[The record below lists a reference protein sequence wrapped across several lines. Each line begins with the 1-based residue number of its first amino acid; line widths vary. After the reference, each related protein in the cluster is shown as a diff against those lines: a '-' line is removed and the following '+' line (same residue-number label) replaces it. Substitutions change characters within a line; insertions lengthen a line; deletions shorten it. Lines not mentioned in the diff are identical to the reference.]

1 MDSRSEIVQKV
12 VQVLIGKVDEDVIDM
27 VQDTLI
33 IQLNAYELTERCTE
47 VAVRDDTAEGKL
59 NKYIATKRVEGK
71 SEKTLRRYREQD
83 MALLNFLGKPL
94 EKITTD
100 DIRFYLS
107 VKRQRDKLKNS
118 TLDGMRRC
126 YNSFFDWLM
135 AERIIPYNPCAAISQ
150 IKSTKIIRKPFSP
163 YEIDKIR
170 RACDNLR
177 DLALVDFLYST
188 GCRVSEVASLDISDI
203 DFSRRECIV
212 LGKGDKQRTVY
223 LNEVAAENLQDYLNS
238 RKDFE
243 DALFVG
249 KGKRMGKGGIEAL
262 VKRLGKKAG
271 VENAHPHRYR
281 RTLATNLLN
290 RGMNIQDVAAI
301 LGHADLKTTQV
312 YCYISQVNVK
322 SAYCKYAA

>member
-1 MDSRSEIVQKV
+1 MDIRSEIVQKV
-12 VQVLIGKVDEDVIDM
+12 MQVLIGKVDDDVIDM
-27 VQDTLI
+27 VQDALI

-59 NKYIATKRVEGK
+59 NKYIATKRIEGK
-71 SEKTLRRYREQD
+71 SERTLRRYREQD
-83 MALLNFLGKPL
+83 MALLNFLGKPM

-126 YNSFFDWLM
+126 YNSFFGWLM
-135 AERIIPYNPCAAISQ
+135 VERMIPYNPCASIPK

-163 YEIDKIR
+163 ADIDKIR
-170 RACDNLR
+170 RACDNAR

-188 GCRVSEVASLDISDI
+188 GCRVSEVAALDISDI
-203 DFSRRECIV
+203 DFGRKECVV

-223 LNEVAAENLQDYLNS
+223 LTEVAAENLQDYLNG
-238 RKDFE
+238 RKDFNE
-243 DALFVG
+243 ALFVG
-249 KGKRMGKGGIEAL
+249 KGRRMGKGGIESL
-262 VKRLGKKAG
+262 VKHLGKRAG

-281 RTLATNLLN
+281 RTLATNLLD
-290 RGMNIQDVAAI
+290 RGMNIQDVAAM
-301 LGHADLKTTQV
+301 LGHSDLKTTQV
-312 YCYISQVNVK
+312 YCYISQSNVK
-322 SAYCKYAA
+322 VAYHKYGS